1 VSPVFNIP
9 HKQTEPS
16 MSQADPY
23 YVMLSTMSNDAICIS
38 VISVMG
44 QKIQGTFFG
53 DTGYMCGMSWFP
65 SDNAIGSDYSKPRC
79 AWLDADHSAQINARA
94 VSFHLND
101 MQPEPQKLAQY
112 DENQDT
118 LCKSSPRFSFW
129 GNLLPDGVPPF
140 FNPPLKYTGDNGAD
154 VDITKVLDDP
164 ENPVDK
170 GKFLRRRRTANARR
184 SQQRGSNH
192 DTTRLI
198 ISDQNDNVRE
208 VCEHPNS
215 YGWDIVSSKQGLFC
229 CMEHKQLYPLCS
241 ASVTNKCFDL
251 DVKTLRGGSDIHVE
265 EANHMRFGRLYNT
278 TTHWKDP
285 QPAMK

>member
-164 ENPVDK
+164 ENPVESSYADAVRQTPDARNREAPITIP
-170 GKFLRRRRTANARR
+170 LDSSYLTRT
-184 SQQRGSNH
+184 
-192 DTTRLI
+192 TTSGR
-198 ISDQNDNVRE
+198 
-208 VCEHPNS
+208 
-215 YGWDIVSSKQGLFC
+215 
-229 CMEHKQLYPLCS
+229 S
-241 ASVTNKCFDL
+241 ASIRTRTVG
-251 DVKTLRGGSDIHVE
+251 TLFLPSKASFAAWSTSSCIRCAPRASPTSASIL
-265 EANHMRFGRLYNT
+265 M
-278 TTHWKDP
+278 
-285 QPAMK
+285 